1 MFLCICKSVSDTQI
15 REAVE
20 QGARTVGDLSA
31 RFGLGTECGKC
42 LDDVRQVL
50 DACLLA
56 PSSASESAS
65 ASASA
70 SVSTPIDHAATAAVE
85 VVQPPSAIEPAPQR
99 AAWFAVD
106 L

>member
-15 REAVE
+15 REEVE

-65 ASASA
+65 
-70 SVSTPIDHAATAAVE
+70 VSTPIDHAATAAVE

>member
-20 QGARTVGDLSA
+20 QGARSVGDLSA

-56 PSSASESAS
+56 PSSASESVPVS
-65 ASASA
+65 A
-70 SVSTPIDHAATAAVE
+70 PIDHATAVAVE
-85 VVQPPSAIEPAPQR
+85 MTPPASAVEPAPQR